1 MNFAI
6 DRTHL
11 VRAARAL
18 LVAVAITLPPALC
31 VSSAQAAIPGPGA
44 GDPPMLAGWG
54 LTFAIV
60 LLLGIGFYVA
70 QRRSARG

>member
-1 MNFAI
+1 MNLAI

-11 VRAARAL
+11 ARTARAL
-18 LVAVAITLPPALC
+18 LVAVAIALPSALC
-31 VSSAQAAIPGPGA
+31 VSSAQAAIPGPGG
-44 GDPPMLAGWG
+44 GDPPILAGWG

-70 QRRSARG
+70 QRHMARG

>member
-1 MNFAI
+1 MNLAI
-6 DRTHL
+6 DRTPL
-11 VRAARAL
+11 ARPARAL
-18 LVAVAITLPPALC
+18 RVAVAIALLSALR
-31 VSSAQAAIPGPGA
+31 VSSAQAAIPGPGG